1 MRGAPNRGRARRARQ
16 RVALYARRT
25 VRVTAPRE
33 IKTPEDLAFLSTAHL
48 AENDLEIDLTDV
60 EWISP
65 LGVVAVL
72 ATCLRADRE
81 TLDTTVDLPE
91 SREVRT
97 YLAAIGL
104 LDEVERHG
112 WSLQS
117 NVPEELVAM
126 QVPGTAWT
134 QSLDLDI
141 DPEATFAPH
150 LPVSRLASEPEVVE
164 ASYLLDEA
172 LHAASLTG
180 GLFDDLI
187 DVAVELAGNA
197 REHGSNCYIVAQTHT
212 GRRSRTP
219 GLRLAVADFG
229 AGFARTLQEHYGD
242 MTNSEAIVRAFEEQ
256 VSGTGDKKRGFGLS
270 QIAGIIDMGP
280 ENVLHIVSWTGNI
293 RRAAGQVQVNE
304 SASVL
309 FPGTAA
315 SVYVPYSP
323 L

>member
-1 MRGAPNRGRARRARQ
+1 M
-16 RVALYARRT
+16 
-25 VRVTAPRE
+25 RVTAPRE
-33 IKTPEDLAFLSTAHL
+33 IKGPEDLAFLSTAHL
-48 AENDLEIDLTDV
+48 ADDSLEIDLTDV

-65 LGVVAVL
+65 LGVVAAL
-72 ATCLRADRE
+72 ATCLRADRD
-81 TLDTTVDLPE
+81 TLDATVYLPE

-104 LDEVERHG
+104 LEEVERHG
-112 WSLQS
+112 WSLQR
-117 NVPEELVAM
+117 NIPEELVVVQA
-126 QVPGTAWT
+126 PGTGWS

-141 DPEATFAPH
+141 DPEANFAPH
-150 LPVSRLASEPEVVE
+150 LPVSGLSSESEVVE

-197 REHGSNCYIVAQTHT
+197 REHGSKCYIVAQTHT
-212 GRRSRTP
+212 GRTSRAP

-229 AGFARTLQEHYGD
+229 LGFANTLQEHYGD

-270 QIAGIIDMGP
+270 QIAEIIDLGP
-280 ENVLHIVSWTGNI
+280 ENALDIVSWSGHV
-293 RRAAGQVQVNE
+293 RRSGGQVQPRE
-304 SASVL
+304 DGGVL

-315 SVYVPYSP
+315 AVYVPYS
-323 L
+323 LL

>member
-1 MRGAPNRGRARRARQ
+1 MR
-16 RVALYARRT
+16 L
-25 VRVTAPRE
+25 TAPSRIE
-33 IKTPEDLAFLSTAHL
+33 APEDLAFLSTAHL
-48 AENDLEIDLTDV
+48 ADDSLEIDLTEV

-65 LGVVAVL
+65 LGVVAAL

-81 TLDTTVDLPE
+81 ALDATVYLPE

-104 LDEVERHG
+104 LEEVERHG
-112 WSLQS
+112 WSLQR
-117 NVPEELVAM
+117 NIPEELVVL
-126 QVPGTAWT
+126 QVPGTGWS

-141 DPEATFAPH
+141 DPEANFAPH
-150 LPVSRLASEPEVVE
+150 LPVSGLSSESEVVE

-187 DVAVELAGNA
+187 DVA
-197 REHGSNCYIVAQTHT
+197 
-212 GRRSRTP
+212 
-219 GLRLAVADFG
+219 DFG
-229 AGFARTLQEHYGD
+229 LGFANTLQEHYGD

-270 QIAGIIDMGP
+270 QIAEIIDLGP
-280 ENVLHIVSWTGNI
+280 ENALDIVSWSGHV
-293 RRAAGQVQVNE
+293 RRSGGQVQPRE
-304 SASVL
+304 DGGVL

-315 SVYVPYSP
+315 AVYVPYS
-323 L
+323 LL

>member
-1 MRGAPNRGRARRARQ
+1 MR
-16 RVALYARRT
+16 L
-25 VRVTAPRE
+25 TAPSR
-33 IKTPEDLAFLSTAHL
+33 IDDPEDLAFLSNAHL
-48 AENDLEIDLTDV
+48 ADDSMEIDLTDV
-60 EWISP
+60 TWISP

-81 TLDTTVDLPE
+81 TLDATVELPE

-97 YLAAIGL
+97 YLADIGL

-112 WSLQS
+112 WSLQR
-117 NVPEELVAM
+117 NIPEELVVA
-126 QVPGTAWT
+126 QAPGTAWT
-134 QSLDLDI
+134 QTLDLDI
-141 DPEATFAPH
+141 NPEVTLAPH
-150 LPVSRLASEPEVVE
+150 LPVSGLASESEVVE

-172 LHAASLTG
+172 LHSASLTG

-197 REHGSNCYIVAQTHT
+197 REHGSNCYLVAQTHT
-212 GRRSRTP
+212 GRRSGTP

-229 AGFARTLQEHYGD
+229 VGFASTLQEHYGD
-242 MTNSEAIVRAFEEQ
+242 MTNSEAIVRALEEQ

-270 QIAGIIDMGP
+270 QIAGIVDMAP
-280 ENVLHIVSWTGNI
+280 ENVLHIVSWTGHV
-293 RRAAGQVQVNE
+293 RRAAGQVRESE